1 MSSRFLILVIGALV
15 MVGCKANKD
24 PLDTFY
30 AEAKQQGESDVD
42 KLSRVLPFE
51 VEAYSQ
57 VDGRSPFVL
66 PKQPEIA
73 TQSVKK
79 KTCWQPKY
87 RKKIGA
93 LERYSLNR
101 LRLKGI
107 MGADS
112 DITALVQTPKGSVVK
127 VRKGQYMGS
136 NNGQVVDIKSRQ
148 ITLKETLPD
157 GMGCWQKRYVKLAL
171 KH

>member
-1 MSSRFLILVIGALV
+1 
-15 MVGCKANKD
+15 
-24 PLDTFY
+24 
-30 AEAKQQGESDVD
+30 
-42 KLSRVLPFE
+42 
-51 VEAYSQ
+51 
-57 VDGRSPFVL
+57 
-66 PKQPEIA
+66 
-73 TQSVKK
+73 
-79 KTCWQPKY
+79 
-87 RKKIGA
+87 
-93 LERYSLNR
+93 
-101 LRLKGI
+101 

-112 DITALVQTPKGSVVK
+112 DITALVQTPKGNVVK

>member
-1 MSSRFLILVIGALV
+1 MNSRFLLLVISALV
-15 MVGCKANKD
+15 LVGCKANKES
-24 PLDTFY
+24 LDSFY
-30 AEAKQQGESDVD
+30 IEAKQQGKSSVD
-42 KLSRVLPFE
+42 TLSHALPFE

-57 VDGRSPFVL
+57 VSGRSPFIL
-66 PKQPEIA
+66 PKLPEIA
-73 TQSVKK
+73 TQPIKK
-79 KTCWQPKY
+79 KTCWQPQY
-87 RKKIGA
+87 RKKTGS
-93 LERYSLNR
+93 LERFSLKR
-101 LRLKGI
+101 LRLKGV

-112 DITALVQTPKGSVVK
+112 DITALVQTPKGNVVK